1 MPVNPLPAGYS
12 TVTPYLLVA
21 DGQRMVD
28 FVEAGL
34 GGSLRYASRMP
45 DGSIAHA
52 EVQIGDSLVMLGQVR
67 GDHPPMPTM
76 LYVYVEDCDAAY
88 QRAVAAGGEAMVPP
102 ADQFYGDRSGT
113 VRDPAGN
120 WWCLATHVE
129 DVPADQM
136 ESRWKAEQARRAG
149 G

>member
-1 MPVNPLPAGYS
+1 MAVDPIPSGYS

-21 DGQRMVD
+21 DGQQMVD

-34 GGSLRYASRMP
+34 GGTLRFASRMP

-52 EVQIGDSLVMLGQVR
+52 EVQIGSSLVMLGQVR

-88 QRAVAAGGEAMVPP
+88 DRAVAAGAEPMMPP
-102 ADQFYGDRSGT
+102 ANQFYGDRSGT
-113 VRDPAGN
+113 VRDADGN

-129 DVPADQM
+129 DVSAADM
-136 ESRWKAEQARRAG
+136 ESRWKAEQAKRAG